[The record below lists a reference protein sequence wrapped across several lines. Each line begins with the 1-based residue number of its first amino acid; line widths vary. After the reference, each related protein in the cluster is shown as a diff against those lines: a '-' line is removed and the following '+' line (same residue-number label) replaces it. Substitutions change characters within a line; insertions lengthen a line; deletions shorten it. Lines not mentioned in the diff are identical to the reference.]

1 MDRKLTPAPTPEQEK
16 VLREEKLNDHIL
28 FLKQNIPT
36 LPTIFMRRMQCLS
49 DFVSCFDS
57 KLKELNIIHLFPEH
71 VQWFSY
77 WISNQGREDIEKPFE
92 RNKPKRHVNS
102 LLFEF
107 VRPLISPD
115 RGLFDYIDRHGNQ
128 QKAFFRYNEA
138 DGTYEQ
144 ETFFIPK
151 IDKTATYYSAAA
163 VTSDRV
169 TKKGNNWLAE
179 IWLVGKV
186 VTRFHKGKLHP
197 LNKGDNITF
206 DDGYLP
212 DEHKPGQFG
221 IRYFEGKKE
230 KVIFGVNLEEYKP
243 YLEELVI
250 SLKKYNYTYKPDA
263 VELMNILIVLILF
276 EHELVHIWIALLDQD
291 ESETTLTTR
300 LATPDAY
307 DRLYHGDKTVIDP
320 VPIFKQDGSP
330 NGDGVEHAKTNEA
343 RVKNK
348 EWPLLDEEEKRCL
361 ASLSQEV
368 IDNGTRFAYTDT
380 SGHQKKFCQLT
391 HLMFGHV
398 GQTTCA
404 GKFTGGNPRHKKK

>member
-1 MDRKLTPAPTPEQEK
+1 MTA
-16 VLREEKLNDHIL
+16 IL
-28 FLKQNIPT
+28 EAHVDFLKKNMPT
-36 LPTIFMRRMQCLS
+36 LQTIFKRRLQCLS

-57 KLKELNIIHLFPEH
+57 KLKELKITHLFPEH

-77 WISNQGREDIEKPFE
+77 WISNQGREGIEQHFE
-92 RNKPKRHVNS
+92 RNKTKRHVNS

-107 VRPLISPD
+107 VRPLISPA
-115 RGLFDYIDRHGNQ
+115 RGLFDYIDSNGNP
-128 QKAFFRYNEA
+128 QKAFFRYNEL
-138 DGTYEQ
+138 DGTYTQ
-144 ETFFIPK
+144 EAFFIPK

-169 TKKGNNWLAE
+169 TKNGNNWLAE

-186 VTRFHKGKLHP
+186 VTRFYNRQLQP
-197 LNKGDNITF
+197 LIKGDNITF

-276 EHELVHIWIALLDQD
+276 EHELIHIWIALLDKD
-291 ESETTLTTR
+291 ESETDDPTR

-307 DRLYHGDKTVIDP
+307 DRLYRGAKTVIDP
-320 VPIFKQDGSP
+320 VPIFKQDGTP
-330 NGDGVEHAKTNEA
+330 DGDGVAHATVNEA

-348 EWPLLDEEEKRCL
+348 EWPLLDKEEIRCL
-361 ASLSQEV
+361 ASLSKED

-380 SGHQKKFCQLT
+380 SGHQRKFCQLT
-391 HLMFGHV
+391 HLLFAHV

>member
-1 MDRKLTPAPTPEQEK
+1 MSVMMEVESSPTVKKLKA
-16 VLREEKLNDHIL
+16 HID
-28 FLKQNIPT
+28 FLKKNIPT

-77 WISNQGREDIEKPFE
+77 WISNQGRKNIQQYLD
-92 RNKPKRHVNS
+92 RNGKKRKVNS

-107 VRPLISPD
+107 VRPLIATG
-115 RGLFDYIDRHGNQ
+115 RGHFDFMEGKIP
-128 QKAFFRYNEA
+128 QKAFFRYNEK
-138 DGTYEQ
+138 DGTYKQ

-163 VTSDRV
+163 ITKDRV
-169 TKKGNNWLAE
+169 TKNGNTWLAE

-186 VTRFHKGKLHP
+186 VTRFHKGELHP

-206 DDGYLP
+206 EDGYLP
-212 DEHKPGQFG
+212 DETKPGQFG

-230 KVIFGVNLEEYKP
+230 KVIFGVNLEHYKP
-243 YLEELVI
+243 YLVELAE

-263 VELMNILIVLILF
+263 VELMNILIVMILF
-276 EHELVHIWIALLDQD
+276 EHELVHIWIALCDEE
-291 ESETTLTTR
+291 ESETTDENR
-300 LATPDAY
+300 LAKPDAF
-307 DRLYHGDKTVIDP
+307 DRLYRGDKTKIEP
-320 VPIFKQDGSP
+320 VTVFHQDGSP
-330 NGDGVEHAKTNEA
+330 DEDWDAGEHAKANED
-343 RVKNK
+343 RVKDN
-348 EWPLLDEEEKRCL
+348 EWPLLDKEEERCL
-361 ASLSQEV
+361 AS
-368 IDNGTRFAYTDT
+368 IPDDIPHGTRFAYTDK
-380 SGHQKKFCQLT
+380 SGHQRKFCQLT

-404 GKFTGGNPRHKKK
+404 SKFVKQGKPRNKK

>member
-1 MDRKLTPAPTPEQEK
+1 MSTTSDA
-16 VLREEKLNDHIL
+16 KLNAHID
-28 FLKQNIPT
+28 FLKKNIPT

-77 WISNQGREDIEKPFE
+77 WISNQGREDIEQHFK
-92 RNKPKRHVNS
+92 RNKTTRQVNS

-107 VRPLISPD
+107 VRPLIATG
-115 RGLFDYIDRHGNQ
+115 RGHFDFMDGDGNQ
-128 QKAFFRYNEA
+128 QRAFFRYNEE
-138 DGTYEQ
+138 DGTYDQ

-169 TKKGNNWLAE
+169 TKNGNSWLAE

-186 VTRFHKGKLHP
+186 VTRFHNRQLQP
-197 LNKGDNITF
+197 LIKGDNITF

-291 ESETTLTTR
+291 ESETAVPNR
-300 LATPDAY
+300 LARPDAF
-307 DRLYHGDKTVIDP
+307 DRIYRGDDTKIDP
-320 VPIFKQDGSP
+320 VPIFNQDGSP
-330 NGDGVEHAKTNEA
+330 DNEWNHVSHAKTNED
-343 RVKNK
+343 RIKNN
-348 EWPLLDEEEKRCL
+348 EWPALDKEEERCL
-361 ASLSQEV
+361 ASLSQDDK
-368 IDNGTRFAYTDT
+368 INGTRFAYTDT
-380 SGHQKKFCQLT
+380 SGHQYKFCQLT

-404 GKFTGGNPRHKKK
+404 SKFVKPGRPRNKK

>member
-1 MDRKLTPAPTPEQEK
+1 ML
-16 VLREEKLNDHIL
+16 
-28 FLKQNIPT
+28 
-36 LPTIFMRRMQCLS
+36 CLS

-77 WISNQGREDIEKPFE
+77 WISNQGHDDIQQYLD
-92 RNKPKRHVNS
+92 RNGPKKQKVNS

-107 VRPLISPD
+107 VRPLIATG
-115 RGLFDYIDRHGNQ
+115 RGHFDFMFNDEH
-128 QKAFFRYNEA
+128 QKAFFRYNEE
-138 DGTYEQ
+138 DGTYNQ

-151 IDKTATYYSAAA
+151 IDKNATYYSAAA
-163 VTSDRV
+163 VTKDRV
-169 TKKGNNWLAE
+169 TQKGNTWLAE

-212 DEHKPGQFG
+212 DETKPGQFG

-230 KVIFGVNLEEYKP
+230 KVIFGVNLEKYKP
-243 YLEELVI
+243 YLEELAV

-276 EHELVHIWIALLDQD
+276 EHELVHIWIALRDQD
-291 ESETTLTTR
+291 ESETADPNR
-300 LATPDAY
+300 LARPDAY
-307 DRLYHGDKTVIDP
+307 DRLYHGDKTKIEP
-320 VPIFKQDGSP
+320 VPVFNQDGTP
-330 NGDGVEHAKTNEA
+330 DKDWDAQKHAEDNEDL
-343 RVKNK
+343 VKKN
-348 EWPLLDEEEKRCL
+348 EWPQLDKEEKRCL
-361 ASLSQEV
+361 TSIQDE
-368 IDNGTRFAYTDT
+368 IPNGTRFAYTDT
-380 SGHQKKFCQLT
+380 SGHQRKFCQLT

-404 GKFTGGNPRHKKK
+404 GKFIKGKPRNKQ